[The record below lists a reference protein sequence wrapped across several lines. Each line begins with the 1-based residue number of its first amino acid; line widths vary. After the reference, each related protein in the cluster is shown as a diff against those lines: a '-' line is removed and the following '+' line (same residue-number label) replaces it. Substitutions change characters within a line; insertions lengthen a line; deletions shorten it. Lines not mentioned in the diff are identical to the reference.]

1 MMTSPLSRGGGPS
14 HGHAP
19 SSFWPP
25 RAVGR
30 LLAMTPPLDVVLVD
44 FSANDMRA
52 RAERVEPVARALACL
67 PSRPGVLWLEVA
79 PA

>member
-1 MMTSPLSRGGGPS
+1 
-14 HGHAP
+14 
-19 SSFWPP
+19 
-25 RAVGR
+25 
-30 LLAMTPPLDVVLVD
+30 MTPPLDVVLVD